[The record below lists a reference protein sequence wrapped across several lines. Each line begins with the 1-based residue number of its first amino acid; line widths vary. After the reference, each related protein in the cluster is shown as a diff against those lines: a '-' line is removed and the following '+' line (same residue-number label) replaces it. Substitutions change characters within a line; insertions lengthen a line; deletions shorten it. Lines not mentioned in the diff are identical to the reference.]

1 MNIIQKILA
10 TVTFVSVAFFVSAQV
25 EEPTF
30 IVQELDT
37 LVDETSGLIFINGKL
52 WTHNDSGGEAKIYC
66 IDTVSGQV
74 TETKVIAGVTN
85 EDWEDLAKDRTHL
98 YIGNF
103 GAMSRNL
110 QILRIKIEDLEN
122 PDLDTLVPRIINFT
136 YGNPDYPEPDFSAT
150 STRFDCEAMIAK
162 DDTIFLFSKNW
173 IDHKTYLYAIPNKAN
188 FEHTVVPVDTL
199 ELDYLVCGADYDYV
213 SNTVALVG
221 YTYSTIDSKP
231 HITLLTGFEGNKF
244 LSGVHTNQEFTQPSS
259 LTNQS
264 GGITYNQVEGIAF
277 RDSGRLWVTNERVEK
292 SVSFFTLRIPPHLR
306 EFKISS
312 PLLVNDPATEPTYPE
327 EPDPIEIIID
337 TEEDS
342 RIILEG
348 DTISFLDLSTQ
359 TPTSWQWVFEGG
371 TPESSSEQ
379 NPQVVYNNAGS
390 YSVTLTAENSTSRT
404 SQTFN
409 GYITVYAPAHADFT
423 FDHDTIGENHSVNFT
438 STSTGATSLLW
449 TFEGGNPETSTEE
462 NPQVTYTSEG
472 VYSVSLTASN
482 PVSSDTYTVTN
493 AIVVN
498 DVAENKSNSANIY
511 PNPVSETIFLSFNEP
526 YTFEFV
532 NASGVVVLKSDKKT
546 LGTMEVNTSFM
557 KSGNYIARIFF
568 ENGSN
573 EFKFIKL

>member
-1 MNIIQKILA
+1 M
-10 TVTFVSVAFFVSAQV
+10 TFVSVAFFVSAQV

-37 LVDETSGLIFINGKL
+37 LVNETSGIIFINGKL

-74 TETKVIAGVTN
+74 VDTKVVAGVVN
-85 EDWEDLAKDRTHL
+85 EDWEDMAKDRTHL

-110 QILRIKIEDLEN
+110 QILRIKIEDLDN

-244 LSGVHTNQEFTQPSS
+244 LSGEHTNQEFTQPSS

-312 PLLVNDPATEPTYPE
+312 PLSVNDPATEPTYPE

-359 TPTSWQWVFEGG
+359 TPTSWQWAFEGG

-526 YTFEFV
+526 YT
-532 NASGVVVLKSDKKT
+532 
-546 LGTMEVNTSFM
+546 
-557 KSGNYIARIFF
+557 
-568 ENGSN
+568 
-573 EFKFIKL
+573 

>member
-37 LVDETSGLIFINGKL
+37 LVNETSGIIFINGKL

-74 TETKVIAGVTN
+74 VDTKVVAGVVN
-85 EDWEDLAKDRTHL
+85 EDWEDMAKDRTHL

-244 LSGVHTNQEFTQPSS
+244 LSGEHTNQEFTQPSS

-312 PLLVNDPATEPTYPE
+312 PLLVNDPATEPTYP
-327 EPDPIEIIID
+327 
-337 TEEDS
+337 
-342 RIILEG
+342 
-348 DTISFLDLSTQ
+348 
-359 TPTSWQWVFEGG
+359 
-371 TPESSSEQ
+371 
-379 NPQVVYNNAGS
+379 
-390 YSVTLTAENSTSRT
+390 
-404 SQTFN
+404 
-409 GYITVYAPAHADFT
+409 HADFT

-546 LGTMEVNTSFM
+546 LGTTEVSTSFM

-568 ENGSN
+568 ENGSS

>member
-37 LVDETSGLIFINGKL
+37 LVNETSGIIFINGKL

-74 TETKVIAGVTN
+74 VDTKVVAGVVN
-85 EDWEDLAKDRTHL
+85 EDWEDMAKDRTHL

-110 QILRIKIEDLEN
+110 QILRIKIEDLDN

-221 YTYSTIDSKP
+221 YTYSTLDSKP
-231 HITLLTGFEGNKF
+231 HITLLTGFDGNRF
-244 LSGVHTNQEFTQPSS
+244 FSGEHTNQEFTQPSS

-312 PLLVNDPATEPTYPE
+312 PLSVNDPATELTYPE
-327 EPDPIEIIID
+327 EPGPIEIIID

-359 TPTSWQWVFEGG
+359 TPTSWQWTFEGG
-371 TPESSSEQ
+371 MPESSSEQ
-379 NPQVVYNNAGS
+379 NPQVVYNNAGN
-390 YSVTLTAENSTSRT
+390 YSVTLTAENSTSHT

-409 GYITVYAPAHADFT
+409 GYITVYAPAHANFT
-423 FDHDTIGENHSVNFT
+423 FDHDSIGENHSVNFT

-472 VYSVSLTASN
+472 VYSVSLIASN

-498 DVAENKSNSANIY
+498 DVAENKSNSSNIY

-546 LGTMEVNTSFM
+546 LGTTEVSTSFM

-568 ENGSN
+568 ENGSS